1 MHKRGQVTIFII
13 LGIVIVAALVLVYFL
28 GGISFKDE
36 RSHEEAQIFVNSRI
50 EPFRTFVEDCAEDSA
65 MVVLN
70 TLGRQGGYVVPR
82 AGDYD
87 MVLTSGEDYGI
98 LNYAV
103 FKENGEYSNTFPS
116 LERSRDEFE
125 RVLRD
130 IALDPDN
137 NDMVFGKCIDDFDAF
152 DDAFDDISYGD
163 LDVDVEF
170 DNKVRLRI
178 NFPVTVKRSS
188 YETVIENYF
197 VEIPIDMGEIHA
209 VSSLFV
215 NNAIENDGD
224 MTKLIEE
231 REDLVFRYTE
241 REDLVSVGFTNYNT
255 IEAEGY
261 NNPENLLF
269 KLLYKNSGL
278 DEDYQFRFLV
288 GIEE

>member
-13 LGIVIVAALVLVYFL
+13 LGIVIVAAFVLIFFL
-28 GGISFKDE
+28 GGISFKDDL
-36 RSHEEAQIFVNSRI
+36 SYGEAQVFVNSRV

-87 MVLTSGEDYGI
+87 IVLSSGEDYGV
-98 LNYAV
+98 LNYAA
-103 FKENGEYSNTFPS
+103 FKEDGEYTNVLPS
-116 LERSRDEFE
+116 LEKSRDEFE

-137 NDMVFGKCIDDFDAF
+137 SDMVFGKCINDFDYF
-152 DDAFDDISYGD
+152 DDAFDDVSYGD

-178 NFPVTVKRSS
+178 SFPVTVKRSS
-188 YETVIENYF
+188 YETTIENYF

-224 MTKLIEE
+224 MTELISE
-231 REDLVFRYTE
+231 REDLVFRYID
-241 REDLVSVGFTNYNT
+241 RDDLLSVGFTNYFT

-278 DEDYQFRFLV
+278 DEDYEYRFLV